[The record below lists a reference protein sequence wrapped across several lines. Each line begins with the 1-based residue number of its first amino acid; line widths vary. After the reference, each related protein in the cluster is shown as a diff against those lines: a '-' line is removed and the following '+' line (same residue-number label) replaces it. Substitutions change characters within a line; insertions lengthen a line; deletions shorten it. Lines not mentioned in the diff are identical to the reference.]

1 MQLPKF
7 KTDDRSFALL
17 QTQWAQSINPVLS
30 LPMVNQNT
38 LRNNPSQVGNSGVT
52 LAIGSNTINHLLGRA
67 LQGWFI
73 VRQRSAANI
82 YDDQDNNTTPALTLV
97 LVSDAIVSVDIVVF

>member
-38 LRNNPSQVGNSGVT
+38 LRNIT
-52 LAIGSNTINHLLGRA
+52 LAIGSNTINHLLGRE
-67 LQGWFI
+67 LQGWFT
-73 VRQRSAANI
+73 VRQRAAANI